1 MKKSTAVTLVISG
14 ALMAGCNDQY
24 GGNGDW
30 SSGYEQSGTNAIT
43 NNTYAP
49 GYGYWHAPYRGWY
62 PYPYNFYRPGFGY
75 FHGGNYS
82 DEPEASPITRSFPRF
97 TSGGG
102 AAHGGSWFS
111 GSHSGISRG
120 GFGGS
125 AHFGGS

>member
-1 MKKSTAVTLVISG
+1 
-14 ALMAGCNDQY
+14 MAGCNDQY

-30 SSGYEQSGTNAIT
+30 SSGNGPYGTNAIT

-49 GYGYWHAPYRGWY
+49 GYGYWHAPYHGWY

-82 DEPEASPITRSFPRF
+82 DAPEVSPIIRSSPRF
-97 TSGGG
+97 SSGGG
-102 AAHGGSWFS
+102 LHSGSWS
-111 GSHSGISRG
+111 GSGSESHFGISRG